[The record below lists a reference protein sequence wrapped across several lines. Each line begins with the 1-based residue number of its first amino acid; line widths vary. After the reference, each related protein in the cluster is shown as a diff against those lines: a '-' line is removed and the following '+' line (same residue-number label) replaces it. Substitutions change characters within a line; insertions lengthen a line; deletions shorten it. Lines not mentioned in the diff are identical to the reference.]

1 MLPAFPVL
9 AVPWHTVHD
18 IYIFQSVTLSTGI
31 GTHVTKL
38 GMAVLPSS
46 GMILLPTVPY
56 HSSIVDSYQDYG
68 RVRRQDSDGD
78 ININYPLTFL
88 ANGIKVVSAIITI
101 LAVGDIDR

>member
-1 MLPAFPVL
+1 ML

-31 GTHVTKL
+31 GSHVTKL

-46 GMILLPTVPY
+46 GMILLPT
-56 HSSIVDSYQDYG
+56 SSIVDSYQDYG
-68 RVRRQDSDGD
+68 RDSDGD